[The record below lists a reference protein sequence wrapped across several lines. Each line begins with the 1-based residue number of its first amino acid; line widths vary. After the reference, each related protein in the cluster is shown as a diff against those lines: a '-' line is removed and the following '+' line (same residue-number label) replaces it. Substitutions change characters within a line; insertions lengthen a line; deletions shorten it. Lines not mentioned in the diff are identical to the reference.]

1 MEKRN
6 AHTPRTAGEKTQMKT
21 IPQNALIPLTEL
33 SHLLSQLTQN
43 KEPITILKDII
54 QAMNTYSDYFF
65 NQPWPRKYHYNQAT
79 DFSTTDI
86 DFISNQEQND
96 ALDSTHLLCI
106 KKNINHQNGFTPI
119 GFLWTLWTLNRK
131 LDKNPEDPL
140 LGIQT
145 DPSLFARLLVNWHP
159 FPYQEKLLSDPS
171 KRIVSC
177 WGRQCGK
184 TTTVA
189 VKAIHYAY
197 TNPSVTVLVASPSL
211 RQSIIMLDRI
221 QELIENNFILSQG
234 VAKKTR
240 TSIQL
245 HNNSIIVALPCSED
259 LLRGY
264 TADLIICDE
273 AAFMPEETITQ
284 VMFPML
290 SATNGGAI
298 FLSTPWGK
306 NHFFHKAYTSPNYS
320 VHHAK
325 STENPL
331 IKPEFLQEQRR
342 ILPDEIYRSEYL
354 AEFTEA
360 AHCFFPQDLIRTCI
374 DPTIEQIADPQ
385 AAPDGTYYAGIDFGK
400 LNDHTAIAIIK
411 HEQATLKLVYI
422 HEFPLGTQYS
432 HVIGFTANANKRMQ
446 FEKLCTDQTGVGE
459 PIQEELRNQDIPNT
473 EGITFTV
480 QTKETLL
487 TNLKL
492 TMEQER
498 LKLPYNRHL
507 IQQINQQQYEY
518 TKTGHLTFSH
528 PTGTHDDQLWALSLA
543 VYAAQ
548 RQPEPTLK
556 IAT

>member
-1 MEKRN
+1 
-6 AHTPRTAGEKTQMKT
+6 MKT
-21 IPQNALIPLTEL
+21 IPQNSLIPLTEL
-33 SHLLSQLTQN
+33 SRLLSQITQS

-54 QAMNTYSDYFF
+54 QAMDQHSEYFF
-65 NQPWPRKYHYNQAT
+65 DQPWPLKYHYNQ
-79 DFSTTDI
+79 TTDYSQT
-86 DFISNQEQND
+86 DLNFLNNPR
-96 ALDSTHLLCI
+96 LDESLNLLHLFCI

-119 GFLWTLWTLNRK
+119 GFLWTLWKFQHKLNENCQDQR
-131 LDKNPEDPL
+131 LNL
-140 LGIQT
+140 QT
-145 DPSLFARLLVNWHP
+145 DPSLFAKLLVNWHP
-159 FPYQEKLLSDPS
+159 FSYQEKLLADQS

-197 TNPSVTVLVASPSL
+197 TNPNTTVLVSSPSL
-211 RQSIIMLDRI
+211 RQSKIMLNRI
-221 QELIENNFILSQG
+221 QQLIENSFTLKQG
-234 VAKKTR
+234 IAKQ
-240 TSIQL
+240 TSTEIHL
-245 HNNSIIVALPCSED
+245 HNNSRIVALPCSED

-290 SATNGGAI
+290 SATNGTAI

-320 VHHAK
+320 VHTAK
-325 STENPL
+325 STECPL
-331 IKPEFLQEQRR
+331 ITPEFLQEQKR

-354 AEFTEA
+354 AEFTETA
-360 AHCFFPQDLIRTCI
+360 TCFFPQDLIRQCI
-374 DPTIEQIADPQ
+374 DPNIEQIADPQ
-385 AAPDGTYYAGIDFGK
+385 TAPHGTYYAGIDFGK

-411 HEQATLKLVYI
+411 HEHATLKLVYI
-422 HEFPLGTQYS
+422 HEFPLDTPYS

-446 FEKLCTDQTGVGE
+446 FEKLLVDQTGVGE

-473 EGITFTV
+473 EGITFTT
-480 QTKETLL
+480 QTKEALL

-492 TMEQER
+492 AMEQKR
-498 LKLPYNRHL
+498 LKLPYNRNL
-507 IQQINQQQYEY
+507 IEQINQQQYEY
-518 TKTGHLTFSH
+518 AKTGHLTFSH

-543 VYAAQ
+543 TYATPRESDTILRITQ
-548 RQPEPTLK
+548 TK
-556 IAT
+556 NH